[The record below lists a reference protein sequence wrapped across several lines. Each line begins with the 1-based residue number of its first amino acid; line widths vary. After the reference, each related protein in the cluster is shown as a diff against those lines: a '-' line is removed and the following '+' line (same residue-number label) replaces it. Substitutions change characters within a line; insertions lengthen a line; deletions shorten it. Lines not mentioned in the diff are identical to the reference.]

1 MSRNSQR
8 RRSASRVTRQAPP
21 QPQPR
26 PWAAYLDPTRYA
38 LLAVLVGVA
47 AYRFSV
53 LAAEPAPPGAD
64 PGNWLAFTHGLF
76 GSSVKAAD
84 SIYFPVVPVV
94 LKFLLAF
101 MPALMA
107 TKVLGVVA
115 SVAMGIP
122 FYLILRRGCS
132 RLFSA
137 GLTLAFLLTGFQEET
152 LSFGGY
158 PQLLATTFLLL
169 TVYWLMDGLVSGARR
184 PLFLAAASTALVAGT
199 HHFTLLL
206 MAPTLLVLGAA
217 LFIQQRPGVRPF
229 LRNAGV
235 WALASA
241 VFTLPF
247 LPWYVNF
254 LVLMEGNP
262 SNATGFSLLDPN
274 GVTSYVFA
282 ENRSFWVALLVVA
295 AVLPF
300 VPVFGERAGRLRPA
314 VLALLGG
321 SFIGFL
327 LTSEVRIAQLLEA
340 GAVLSLGLPVAAIE
354 EHLGRTRVTLTVRQV
369 ERASLGLAVAS
380 LLMIVATSGHVRFG
394 DGLARYQIVDSSA
407 LEALDWLRQQTPPGT
422 LVMAN
427 ESPTRVSYAWW
438 VEGYA
443 ERPTYSLIVPDFLS
457 FAEEKEQSMLAT
469 RLTDEAT
476 TPSEVEAILRETGI
490 EYVFLDKRTGG
501 RFEPLLSK
509 TTYQLSLEN
518 DNFAIVHLFQ
528 ASAQAKP

>member
-1 MSRNSQR
+1 MSRNSKR
-8 RRSASRVTRQAPP
+8 KRVASRVVRQAPP
-21 QPQPR
+21 QPTPR
-26 PWAAYLDPTRYA
+26 PWAAYLDPSRYA

-53 LAAEPAPPGAD
+53 LAGEPAPPGAD

-76 GSSVKAAD
+76 GSSVKAAE
-84 SIYFPVVPVV
+84 SIYFPVVPVI
-94 LKFLLAF
+94 LKLLLAF
-101 MPALMA
+101 MPTLMA
-107 TKVLGVVA
+107 TKVLGVGA

-132 RLFSA
+132 PLFSA
-137 GLTLAFLLTGFQEET
+137 GLTLAFLLTGYQEET

-169 TVYWLMDGLVSGARR
+169 TVYWLMDGLISGARR
-184 PLFLAAASTALVAGT
+184 PLLLAAASTALVAGT

-206 MAPTLLVLGAA
+206 MAPTLLVLGTA

-254 LVLMEGNP
+254 LLLMEGNP
-262 SNATGFSLLDPN
+262 ANAGGFSPLDFDDI
-274 GVTSYVFA
+274 TSYAFS

-295 AVLPF
+295 ALLPF
-300 VPVFGERAGRLRPA
+300 VPTFGEKARRLRPA
-314 VLALLGG
+314 ALALLGG
-321 SFIGFL
+321 SLTGFA
-327 LTSEVRIAQLLEA
+327 LTSEVRIAQLIEA

-354 EHLGRTRVTLTVRQV
+354 QHLARTRVTVTVRQV
-369 ERASLGLAVAS
+369 ERLSLGLAVAA
-380 LLMIVATSGHVRFG
+380 LLMVVATSGHVRFG

-407 LEALDWLRQQTPPGT
+407 LEALDWLRQETPAGAR
-422 LVMAN
+422 VMAN

-443 ERPTYSLIVPDFLS
+443 ERPTYSLIEPGFLS
-457 FAEEKEQSMLAT
+457 FAEEKEQSMLAS
-469 RLTDEAT
+469 RLIDEAT
-476 TPSEVEAILRETGI
+476 PPSEVEAILRETGI

-501 RFEPLLSK
+501 RFGPLLSK
-509 TTYQLSLEN
+509 TTYQLALEN
-518 DNFAIVHLFQ
+518 DNFAIIHFSQ
-528 ASAQAKP
+528 ATAQAKP